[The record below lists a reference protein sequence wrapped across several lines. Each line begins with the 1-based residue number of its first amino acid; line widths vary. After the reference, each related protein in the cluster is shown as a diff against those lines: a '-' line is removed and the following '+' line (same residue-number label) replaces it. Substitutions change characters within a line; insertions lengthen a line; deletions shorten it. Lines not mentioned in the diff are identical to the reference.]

1 MFYDGKITDIS
12 INYEEKS
19 RRNAEIP
26 YENVL
31 EEPGF
36 KSLMKCI
43 ALGSKA
49 SFSYKPTIEEIKT
62 FLAQKRGVK
71 VATLEGV
78 KLSKADEE
86 EGIAG
91 LLDHEAKLPIS
102 ERKCAGDAS
111 ETGLI
116 KFC

>member
-1 MFYDGKITDIS
+1 
-12 INYEEKS
+12 
-19 RRNAEIP
+19 
-26 YENVL
+26 
-31 EEPGF
+31 
-36 KSLMKCI
+36 
-43 ALGSKA
+43 
-49 SFSYKPTIEEIKT
+49 
-62 FLAQKRGVK
+62 

-86 EGIAG
+86 EGTNG
-91 LLDHEAKLPIS
+91 LLNHEAKLPIS